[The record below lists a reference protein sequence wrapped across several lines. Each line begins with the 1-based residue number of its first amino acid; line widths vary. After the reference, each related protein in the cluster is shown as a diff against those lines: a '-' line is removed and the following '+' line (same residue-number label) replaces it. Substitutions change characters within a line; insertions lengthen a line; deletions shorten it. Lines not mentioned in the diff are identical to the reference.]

1 MLPDTEAMKRILAVC
16 GLSLLLGG
24 ISRFARRGR
33 RKTAALLV
41 LGLSACLGNCF
52 GQSLSNS
59 GTVRGSVL
67 DPSGAAIV
75 GAAVQIQNP
84 VSHFV
89 RTMVT
94 DGQGK
99 FEFDNIP
106 YNNYHA
112 SAVAQGFQSFEQ
124 DLDVRSPIA
133 LELKVSLK
141 LGMSNES
148 VNVVAAG
155 DLVESDPTIHT
166 DVDRGLFEKLPLES
180 QSSSLVL
187 PPYSAGG
194 APWITST
201 DSKSVRFQTLGR
213 R

>member
-1 MLPDTEAMKRILAVC
+1 M
-16 GLSLLLGG
+16 
-24 ISRFARRGR
+24 
-33 RKTAALLV
+33 
-41 LGLSACLGNCF
+41 
-52 GQSLSNS
+52 
-59 GTVRGSVL
+59 
-67 DPSGAAIV
+67 
-75 GAAVQIQNP
+75 
-84 VSHFV
+84 
-89 RTMVT
+89 T